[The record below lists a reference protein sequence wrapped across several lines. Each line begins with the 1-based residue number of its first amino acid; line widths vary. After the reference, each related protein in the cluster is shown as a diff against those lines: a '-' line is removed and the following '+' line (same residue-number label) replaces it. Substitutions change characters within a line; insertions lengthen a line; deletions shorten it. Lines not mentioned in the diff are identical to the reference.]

1 MCRLGLQM
9 SCARTVSVSL
19 LFRDSLLVLVLVLV
33 QGLLFQSLGGALGP
47 ALVFLGR
54 ALSFV
59 SSPRAWPVPSSIC
72 SSPRPSRL
80 SLFLSRA
87 SEAPLLFLG

>member
-19 LFRDSLLVLVLVLV
+19 LFRDSLLVLVLV

-72 SSPRPSRL
+72 SSPRPSCL

>member
-19 LFRDSLLVLVLVLV
+19 LFRDSLLVLV

>member
-19 LFRDSLLVLVLVLV
+19 LFRDSLLVLVLV

-72 SSPRPSRL
+72 STPRPSRL

>member
-19 LFRDSLLVLVLVLV
+19 LFRDSLLVLVLV

>member
-19 LFRDSLLVLVLVLV
+19 LFRDSLLVLVLV

-72 SSPRPSRL
+72 STPRPSRL
-80 SLFLSRA
+80 SLFLSTA